1 MSRADEG
8 RPEKD
13 WVPARLIPTAG
24 IRGQEEQEK
33 RATSA
38 LLAVLPA
45 VPDFGH
51 ALLAGMGAPK
61 GRISTFTEVRLKDDA
76 GKTHIPDG
84 AIIVE
89 RGKTRW
95 SCLVEVK
102 TSRVALDA
110 SQVDRYLSMARV
122 HGFDGLLTIS
132 NQIRTDPDALP
143 YEVDRRRVGKLTV
156 RHLSWWRVLTEAIVQ
171 HRFRGIKDPDQAFIL
186 GELIR
191 YLDDEKSGAS
201 GFEGMGEEW
210 TRVRE
215 AARMGTLRASDPE
228 AKTIAARWEQFI
240 EYLCLQLSQEL
251 GVTVQHQK
259 PRGKSASDRVAEATQ
274 LLARD
279 GLLRG
284 AFRVPDAVGPVT
296 VEANLGAG
304 RVITSVELD
313 APKDVKRPTARIN
326 WILRQLREAPDD
338 LRLDVLFASR
348 RATQSEL
355 LRDCREAPE
364 RLLLEDD
371 PKREPRA
378 FVLAWSRPMGKKKG
392 RTEGSFVS
400 ETRRQA
406 MDFYRDLV
414 QELQPPRPK
423 APRLKEPE
431 EQQQPEPAEPT
442 KAESQTESQIRREQE
457 SQLGSI
463 AELARWTP
471 LGE

>member
-1 MSRADEG
+1 MARLSDG
-8 RPEKD
+8 GSEKE

-38 LLAVLPA
+38 FLAVLPA

-51 ALLAGMGAPK
+51 ALLSGLGAPK

-84 AIIVE
+84 AIVVE

-102 TSRVALDA
+102 TARVPLEA
-110 SQVDRYLSMARV
+110 SQVDRYLQMARV
-122 HGFDGLLTIS
+122 HGFDALLTIS
-132 NQIRTDPDALP
+132 NQIRSDPEALP

-171 HRFRGIKDPDQAFIL
+171 HRFRGIADVDQAWIL

-215 AARMGTLRASDPE
+215 AARMGTLRNGDAE
-228 AKTIAARWEQFI
+228 ARTIAARWEQFI

-251 GVTVQHQK
+251 GVTV
-259 PRGKSASDRVAEATQ
+259 
-274 LLARD
+274 
-279 GLLRG
+279 
-284 AFRVPDAVGPVT
+284 GPIT
-296 VEANLGAG
+296 VEANLAAG

-313 APKDVKRPTARIN
+313 APKDVQRPTARIN
-326 WILRQLREAPDD
+326 WILRQLREASDD
-338 LRLDVLFASR
+338 LRIDVLFAST
-348 RATQSEL
+348 RATQSRL
-355 LRDCREAPE
+355 LRDCRDDPA

-371 PKREPRA
+371 PKRDPRA
-378 FVLAWSRPMGKKKG
+378 FVVALSRAMGKKRG
-392 RTEGSFVS
+392 RTEGSFVA

-414 QELQPPRPK
+414 QELQAPRPM

-431 EQQQPEPAEPT
+431 EQQQAEPAGPVEP
-442 KAESQTESQIRREQE
+442 APATEAKIRREQV
-457 SQLGSI
+457 SGLDAI
-463 AELARWTP
+463 AELASFAP
-471 LGE
+471 LED